1 MSITAAMVKE
11 LRERTGAPMMECKKF
26 LVATNGDME
35 SAILELRKAG
45 QTKADKKADRIAAEG
60 IVVIASTDDGRKA
73 VLVEVNCETD
83 FVARDSN
90 FVEFANQVANAALTA
105 NATDLDTVSQLT
117 VSNELG
123 TVDEARRALIAKIG
137 ENIQIRRIVL
147 VESEAAIGEYL
158 HGSRIGVLVAM
169 KQGNAA
175 LAKDL
180 AMHIAAS
187 KPIVVD
193 ASEVPEAAIE
203 SEREIFIA
211 QARESGKPDAI
222 IEKMVDGRIK
232 KFLAEVSLLGQPFV
246 KNPNQTVAE
255 LLKEHRAQV
264 LSFARIEVG
273 EGIEKKEENFVAEVM
288 SQVRD
293 A

>member
-1 MSITAAMVKE
+1 MSITAAMVRE
-11 LRERTGAPMMECKKF
+11 LRERTGAPMMECKKC

-35 SAILELRKAG
+35 EAILELRKSG
-45 QTKADKKADRIAAEG
+45 QTKADKKADRVAAEG
-60 IVVIASTDDGRKA
+60 AVVRAVSEDGRRA

-90 FVEFANQVANAALTA
+90 FVEFADQVAAVALKTGT
-105 NATDLDTVSQLT
+105 TDVEAIAKLALA
-117 VSNELG
+117 EG

-147 VESEAAIGEYL
+147 IESDGAIGCYL

-169 KQGNAA
+169 KSGTDA

-187 KPIVVD
+187 KPLVVSE
-193 ASEVPEAAIE
+193 AEVPGDAVER
-203 SEREIFIA
+203 EREIFVA

-222 IEKMVDGRIK
+222 IERMVEGRIK
-232 KFLAEVSLLGQPFV
+232 KFLGEVSLLGQPFV
-246 KNPNQTVAE
+246 KDPSQMVSA
-255 LLKEHRAQV
+255 LLKTNNAEVSRFIR
-264 LSFARIEVG
+264 LEVG
-273 EGIEKKEENFVAEVM
+273 EGIEKKADDFVAEVM
-288 SQVRD
+288 SQVRE

>member
-26 LVATNGDME
+26 LVATDGDME
-35 SAILELRKAG
+35 NAILELRKAG
-45 QTKADKKADRIAAEG
+45 QTKADKKADRVASEG
-60 IVVIASTDDGRKA
+60 IIVFAASDDARRS
-73 VLVEVNCETD
+73 VLVEINSETD

-90 FVEFANQVANAALTA
+90 FLDFSQQVATAALACGSTDV
-105 NATDLDTVSQLT
+105 NALLAMQLAD
-117 VSNELG
+117 G

-137 ENIQIRRIVL
+137 ENIQIRRIAF
-147 VESEAAIGEYL
+147 VESGEAVGGYL
-158 HGSRIGVLVAM
+158 HGSRIGVLVSM
-169 KQGNAA
+169 KNGSEA

-187 KPIVVD
+187 KPLVV
-193 ASEVPEAAIE
+193 STEEVPADEIQR
-203 SEREIFIA
+203 EREIFVA

-232 KFLAEVSLLGQPFV
+232 KFLAEVSLVGQPFV

-255 LLKEHRAQV
+255 LLKAENAEV
-264 LSFARIEVG
+264 LSFTRIEVG
-273 EGIEKKEENFVAEVM
+273 EGIEKKEDNFVAEVM

>member
-35 SAILELRKAG
+35 NAILELRKAG

-60 IVVIASTDDGRKA
+60 VIAFSASKDGRRA
-73 VLVEVNCETD
+73 VLVEINSETD
-83 FVARDSN
+83 FVARDAS
-90 FVEFANQVANAALTA
+90 FVDFANQVAAAALA
-105 NATDLDTVSQLT
+105 CGSEHVEVVLQQAIAD
-117 VSNELG
+117 G

-137 ENIQIRRIVL
+137 ENIQVRRVAF
-147 VESEAAIGEYL
+147 VESSEAIGGYL
-158 HGSRIGVLVAM
+158 HGARIGVLVSM
-169 KQGNAA
+169 NSGSEG

-187 KPIVVD
+187 RPLVVGPD
-193 ASEVPEAAIE
+193 QVPQTEIDR
-203 SEREIFIA
+203 EREIFIA

-232 KFLAEVSLLGQPFV
+232 KFLSEVSLLGQSFV
-246 KNPNQTVAE
+246 KDPNQTVAD
-255 LLKEHRAQV
+255 LLKGKGAEV
-264 LSFARIEVG
+264 VSFVRMEVG
-273 EGIEKKEENFVAEVM
+273 EGIEKKVDNFAEEVM
-288 SQVRD
+288 SQVRGS
-293 A
+293 

>member
-26 LVATNGDME
+26 LVATDGDME
-35 SAILELRKAG
+35 NAILELRKAG
-45 QTKADKKADRIAAEG
+45 QTKADKKAGRVAAEG
-60 IVVIASTDDGRKA
+60 IVVFCASDDARRA
-73 VLVEVNCETD
+73 VLVEINSETD

-90 FVEFANQVANAALTA
+90 FIAFSEKVAAAALESGS
-105 NATDLDTVSQLT
+105 TDVAVVLQTSLSD
-117 VSNELG
+117 G

-137 ENIQIRRIVL
+137 ENIQIRRIAC
-147 VESEAAIGEYL
+147 VESDEAIGGYL
-158 HGSRIGVLVAM
+158 HGSRIGVLVSM
-169 KQGNAA
+169 KSGSEA

-187 KPIVVD
+187 KPLVVGP
-193 ASEVPEAAIE
+193 EQVPAEEIQR
-203 SEREIFIA
+203 EREIFVA

-232 KFLAEVSLLGQPFV
+232 KFLAEVSLLGQNFV
-246 KNPNQTVAE
+246 KNPNQTVAD
-255 LLKEHRAQV
+255 LLKEHNAEV
-264 LSFARIEVG
+264 LSFTRIEVG
-273 EGIEKKEENFVAEVM
+273 EGIEKKEDDFVAEVM

>member
-26 LVATNGDME
+26 LVATDGDME
-35 SAILELRKAG
+35 NAILELRKSG
-45 QTKADKKADRIAAEG
+45 QTKADKKAGRVASEG
-60 IVVIASTDDGRKA
+60 VIVFSASDDARRA
-73 VLVEVNCETD
+73 VLVEINSETD

-90 FVEFANQVANAALTA
+90 FIDFAKQVATAALA
-105 NATDLDTVSQLT
+105 CGSTDVEA
-117 VSNELG
+117 VSNMSLSEG

-137 ENIQIRRIVL
+137 ENIQIRRIAFVA
-147 VESEAAIGEYL
+147 SEEAIGGYL
-158 HGSRIGVLVAM
+158 HGSRIGVLVTM
-169 KQGNAA
+169 KSGTEA

-187 KPIVVD
+187 KPLVV
-193 ASEVPEAAIE
+193 STEQVPAEEIQR
-203 SEREIFIA
+203 EREIFVA

-255 LLKEHRAQV
+255 LLKEKNAEV
-264 LSFARIEVG
+264 LSFTRIEVG
-273 EGIEKKEENFVAEVM
+273 EGIEKKEDDFVAEVM